1 MTTLADK
8 DRSHESIIND
18 TLARFLRERCNLSAV
33 AETLHDGRR
42 PDIIVRLPEG
52 PVILET
58 ELEPA
63 LTVEADA
70 LSRLGMEIDGR
81 RVQNVFAVTVP
92 GRLRSTSQQHLY
104 ERMAGATLAWQEWR
118 IDGTSGPKLS
128 GTAMELGNAV
138 ERTSPPAGDLD
149 EAVNA
154 LDEGPGEPVPGSTPL
169 PGRWGGSRRFLAP
182 TPATRQP
189 TWPRW
194 SSSTRW
200 SSRRG

>member
-1 MTTLADK
+1 M
-8 DRSHESIIND
+8 
-18 TLARFLRERCNLSAV
+18 V
-33 AETLHDGRR
+33 GV

-81 RVQNVFAVTVP
+81 RVQNVFAVTIP

-104 ERMAGATLAWQEWR
+104 ERMAGATLVWQEWR

-128 GTAMELGNAV
+128 GDRDGAR
-138 ERTSPPAGDLD
+138 ERCRADKPAIW
-149 EAVNA
+149 
-154 LDEGPGEPVPGSTPL
+154 
-169 PGRWGGSRRFLAP
+169 R
-182 TPATRQP
+182 
-189 TWPRW
+189 PR
-194 SSSTRW
+194 
-200 SSRRG
+200 

>member
-1 MTTLADK
+1 MTTLANK

-42 PDIIVRLPEG
+42 PDIIVRLSEG
-52 PVILET
+52 PVILEI
-58 ELEPA
+58 EIEPA

-104 ERMAGATLAWQEWR
+104 ERMASATLEWQEWR

-128 GTAMELGNAV
+128 GTAIELGNAG
-138 ERTSPPAGDLD
+138 RSGQHLQPAIWMKRLTPLTKELG
-149 EAVNA
+149 A
-154 LDEGPGEPVPGSTPL
+154 LVPGSIPPQGL
-169 PGRWGGSRRFLAP
+169 WAGSRRYLVH
-182 TPATRQP
+182 
-189 TWPRW
+189 
-194 SSSTRW
+194 
-200 SSRRG
+200 